1 MTSQYPTQ
9 LVVLRH
15 GETAWNA
22 ERRFQGHADTPL
34 NERGRRQAEA
44 AARRLAHFEFDA
56 VYSSPLRRAFDTA
69 RLVAPGR
76 EIITD
81 PRLMEI
87 NVGSW
92 AGRTRDEV
100 IADMPEYPALYASG
114 ADFRRSP
121 TGETLAEIVARGL
134 PALREIAA
142 NHSGRTVLIVSHG
155 LLLNRVVHALLGLEG
170 RVLGGFGNAHFSHLG
185 FGHGQWRL
193 LAHNVG

>member
-1 MTSQYPTQ
+1 MTSEYPTQ

-34 NERGRRQAEA
+34 NERGRRQATA
-44 AARRLAHFEFDA
+44 AGRLLERFDFDD
-56 VYSSPLRRAFDTA
+56 VYSSPLQRALDTA

-76 EIITD
+76 EIVTD

-87 NVGSW
+87 DVGSW
-92 AGRTRDEV
+92 AGMTRDEV
-100 IADMPEYPALYASG
+100 IADMPGYPALYASG

-121 TGETLAEIVARGL
+121 TGETLSEIVARGL
-134 PALREIAA
+134 PAVREIAEA
-142 NHSGRTVLIVSHG
+142 HSGRTVLIVSHG
-155 LLLNRVVHALLGLEG
+155 LLLNRVLHAILGLEG
-170 RVLGGFGNAHFSHLG
+170 RVLGGFGNAHYSHLG

-193 LAHNVG
+193 FAHNVG